1 MSLGARLGGF
11 TGVGPKDSVCEYS
24 VGFIEWGVVDMFCI
38 YFDAQL
44 GIDTVPV
51 LVGPV
56 TYLLLSKGDK
66 SAPKGFD
73 TLSLLDAILPV
84 YK

>member
-1 MSLGARLGGF
+1 MLCSHYIVPELSPETKFVYSSKKA
-11 TGVGPKDSVCEYS
+11 VNEYK
-24 VGFIEWGVVDMFCI
+24 E
-38 YFDAQL
+38 AKAL

-66 SAPKGFD
+66 NAPKGFN
-73 TLSLLDAILPV
+73 TLSLLDAILPI

>member
-1 MSLGARLGGF
+1 MRVL
-11 TGVGPKDSVCEYS
+11 
-24 VGFIEWGVVDMFCI
+24 
-38 YFDAQL
+38 QL

-66 SAPKGFD
+66 TAPKSFN
-73 TLSLLDAILPV
+73 TLSLLDAILPI

>member
-1 MSLGARLGGF
+1 MNLNTCSHYIVPELSGETKFVYSSRKA
-11 TGVGPKDSVCEYS
+11 VSEYN
-24 VGFIEWGVVDMFCI
+24 E
-38 YFDAQL
+38 AKAL

-66 SAPKGFD
+66 SAPKGFN

-84 YK
+84 YKYVLDQF